1 MEPVMNEGISH
12 VGLDVHKKSISIC
25 LLLPG
30 SSSAE
35 EWTCPNVPAKVGAML
50 RRIRKKAPGAIDVA
64 YEAGPCGFGLQ
75 RRINATAG
83 FSCMLVAPSL
93 IPRKPG
99 VRIKTDR
106 RDARKLAE
114 LLRADLLTEVH
125 PPTPSEEALRDLCR
139 ARAEARR
146 DLTKARQRMGAFLLR
161 KDRVYTETK
170 NKWTLR
176 FFAWLRRQMFENPYD
191 QKVFDSYLLNL
202 ERIAERV
209 AELEEVIDEAAVT
222 EPELVEPVALLRCF
236 HGIDTIAATT
246 IATELFSFARFTSPR
261 GLMAFLGLTPSE
273 HSSGS
278 SRRLGGITKTGN
290 GHVRRQL
297 IESAWS
303 YMRPIRVSRALRER
317 RKDQPGWAVAIAE
330 QARKRLHKRYWKLVS
345 AGKHKNKATTAVA
358 RELVGFIWAVL
369 SRRTHQESEAA

>member
-1 MEPVMNEGISH
+1 MNEGTSH

-30 SSSAE
+30 KSAPD
-35 EWTCPNVPAKVGAML
+35 EWSCPNEPSKVGAML
-50 RRIRKKAPGAIDVA
+50 RRIQRKAPGVVDVA

-75 RRINATAG
+75 RRINSLDG

-99 VRIKTDR
+99 ERIKTDR
-106 RDARKLAE
+106 RDARKLGE

-125 PPTPSEEALRDLCR
+125 PPTLSEEALRDLCR
-139 ARAEARR
+139 ARSEARR
-146 DLTKARQRMGAFLLR
+146 DLTKARQRLGAFLLR
-161 KDRVYTETK
+161 KGRIYTETK
-170 NKWTLR
+170 NKWTIRL
-176 FFAWLRRQMFENPYD
+176 FAWLRRQRFENPYD
-191 QKVFDSYLLNL
+191 QRVFDHYLLTT
-202 ERIAERV
+202 EQIGSRV
-209 AELEEVIDEAAVT
+209 AELEVVIEEAAAT
-222 EPELVEPVALLRCF
+222 EPELAEPVALLRCF
-236 HGIDTIAATT
+236 HGIDTIGATT
-246 IATELFSFARFTSPR
+246 IATELFSFKRFTSPR

-278 SRRLGGITKTGN
+278 SRRLGGITNSGN

-303 YMRPIRVSRALRER
+303 YAKPIRVGKGLAAR
-317 RKDQPGWAVAIAE
+317 RQGQPGWVVSIAD
-330 QARKRLHKRYWKLVS
+330 QARRRLHKRYWPLVS

-369 SRRTHQESEAA
+369 SRHAHEENTAA